1 MVLHFIISLLDYVFI
16 HVPHVFSFY
25 TFLYH
30 RKFMNF
36 HGDDFVAFLTI
47 NLHIS
52 FFYDDVAQPRVIVI
66 RIFDVFF
73 IS

>member
-1 MVLHFIISLLDYVFI
+1 
-16 HVPHVFSFY
+16 
-25 TFLYH
+25 
-30 RKFMNF
+30 MNF

-52 FFYDDVAQPRVIVI
+52 FFFYDDVAQPRVIVI